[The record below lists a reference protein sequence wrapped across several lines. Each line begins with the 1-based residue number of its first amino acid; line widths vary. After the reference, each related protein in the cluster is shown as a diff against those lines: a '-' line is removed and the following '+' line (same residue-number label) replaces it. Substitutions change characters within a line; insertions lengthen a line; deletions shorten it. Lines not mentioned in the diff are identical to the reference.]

1 MIGVAE
7 RNTGLDAETRAIT
20 YGGGLMIRIEPDEV
34 RVRERKVSESRI
46 DNLEF
51 KPDKKAIRAKLK
63 RGTQIRG
70 ADLKFG
76 DWRLVIT

>member
-20 YGGGLMIRIEPDEV
+20 YGGGLMIRMEPDEV
-34 RVRERKVSESRI
+34 QVRERKVSQSRI

-51 KPDKKAIRAKLK
+51 NRTRKLFV
-63 RGTQIRG
+63 RS
-70 ADLKFG
+70 
-76 DWRLVIT
+76 